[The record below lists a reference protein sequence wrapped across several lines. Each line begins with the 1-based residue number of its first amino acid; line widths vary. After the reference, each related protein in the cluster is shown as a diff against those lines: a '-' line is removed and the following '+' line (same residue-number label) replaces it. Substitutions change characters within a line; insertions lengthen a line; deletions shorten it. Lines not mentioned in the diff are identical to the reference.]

1 MDSSAWHWDRLH
13 ENPRFRPQYPHDHVV
28 RFLITNRGRLEK
40 PASYRFLDIGAGAG
54 RHMKLA
60 AELGFVPYG
69 VDVSPV
75 GLRHADQRLQEMGV
89 PYGLAQASML
99 ALPFVDGCF
108 DVVLSFGVFYYGTA
122 DDMKH
127 AINEARR
134 VMVRGGRL
142 FVVVRTTHDF
152 RFGKGEEIG
161 PNTFRLK
168 IKDTHE
174 YDTVQHF
181 VDAADIE
188 ALFAGFSSV
197 SFEKT
202 ETTFVN
208 RSRLDSDW
216 LITSEK

>member
-1 MDSSAWHWDRLH
+1 
-13 ENPRFRPQYPHDHVV
+13 
-28 RFLITNRGRLEK
+28 
-40 PASYRFLDIGAGAG
+40 
-54 RHMKLA
+54 
-60 AELGFVPYG
+60 
-69 VDVSPV
+69 
-75 GLRHADQRLQEMGV
+75 
-89 PYGLAQASML
+89 
-99 ALPFVDGCF
+99 VDGCF

>member
-1 MDSSAWHWDRLH
+1 MDSSAWHWDHLH
-13 ENPRFRPQYPHDHVV
+13 ENPRFRPAYPHDHVV
-28 RFLITNRGRLEK
+28 RFLVATRGRLEK

-60 AELGFVPYG
+60 AELGFMPYG
-69 VDVSPV
+69 VDVSAV
-75 GLRHADQRLQEMGV
+75 GLHHADQQLREMGI
-89 PYGLAQASML
+89 PYGLARASML
-99 ALPFVDGCF
+99 ALPFADSCF

-122 DDMKH
+122 DEMKQ
-127 AINEARR
+127 AIKEARR

-142 FVVVRTTHDF
+142 FVVVRTTHDS
-152 RFGKGEEIG
+152 RFGKGEPIG

-168 IKDTHE
+168 IKDTNE
-174 YDTVQHF
+174 CDTIQHF
-181 VDAADIE
+181 VDAEDIE
-188 ALFAGFSSV
+188 TLFAGFSGT
-197 SFEKT
+197 SFERT